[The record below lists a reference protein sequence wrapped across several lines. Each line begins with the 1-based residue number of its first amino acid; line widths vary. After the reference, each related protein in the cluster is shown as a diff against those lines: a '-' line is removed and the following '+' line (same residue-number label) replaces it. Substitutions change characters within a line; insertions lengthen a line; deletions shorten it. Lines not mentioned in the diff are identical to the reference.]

1 MDSRNTMLG
10 ELASSASLE
19 RREFLVQAA
28 AQLQRFIDDNAGRI
42 AELGGLTL
50 IDEDPDY
57 LSIAPDLTF
66 RSRTR
71 YFDDE
76 TGEWVSETEVIESA
90 GELVELYNA
99 SDVFAAFAEAA
110 RDEAGLGPEPTG
122 AEDLYPT
129 AGIAPEETIAL
140 EAEPVASTEAALPTT
155 QDEAV
160 QRLYDLTLTF
170 VERSQRTEARLFDDF
185 QGAAAPFTFLIGEMT
200 IVDDEDE
207 RVMIGTD
214 GRIRA
219 EVVPEDAD
227 GEWRM
232 LATPDDLVEFYDPT
246 DVFSDLADAL
256 AEAFPE
262 VADEGAGDDAEDADD
277 GDELADEAEDEG
289 DEEPDGDA
297 PDADNADDDADGE
310 DDARA

>member
-1 MDSRNTMLG
+1 MDSRNTLLG

-28 AQLQRFIDDNAGRI
+28 EQLRRFIDDNAARI

-50 IDEDPDY
+50 IDDEPDY

-90 GELVELYNA
+90 GELVELYNP

-110 RDEAGLGPEPTG
+110 RDEAGLAPEPTG

-129 AGIAPEETIAL
+129 AGIAPEETVVLESAPA
-140 EAEPVASTEAALPTT
+140 EAEVAPPAN

-160 QRLYDLTLTF
+160 RRLYDLTLSF

-185 QGAAAPFTFLIGEMT
+185 QGAASPFTFLIGEMT

-207 RVMIGTD
+207 RVMIGPD

-219 EVVPEDAD
+219 EVVPEDSD

-262 VADEGAGDDAEDADD
+262 VTEEEGELAGDDDDVEDDAGDDD
-277 GDELADEAEDEG
+277 GESDDGLDDE
-289 DEEPDGDA
+289 
-297 PDADNADDDADGE
+297 DGE
-310 DDARA
+310 DDERE

>member
-1 MDSRNTMLG
+1 MDSRNTLLG

-28 AQLQRFIDDNAGRI
+28 DQLRRFIDDNAGRI

-50 IDEDPDY
+50 IDDEPDY

-90 GELVELYNA
+90 GELVELYNP

-110 RDEAGLGPEPTG
+110 RDEAGLAPEPTG

-129 AGIAPEETIAL
+129 AGIAPEETIVLESAPA
-140 EAEPVASTEAALPTT
+140 EAEVAPPAN

-160 QRLYDLTLTF
+160 RRLYDLTLSF

-185 QGAAAPFTFLIGEMT
+185 QGAASPFTFLIGEMT

-207 RVMIGTD
+207 RVMIGPD

-219 EVVPEDAD
+219 EVVPEDSD

-262 VADEGAGDDAEDADD
+262 VTEEEGELAGDDDDVEDDAGDDD
-277 GDELADEAEDEG
+277 GESDDGLDDE
-289 DEEPDGDA
+289 
-297 PDADNADDDADGE
+297 DGE
-310 DDARA
+310 DDERE